1 MLKKIPKFFPPE
13 LMKVLMEMGHG
24 DEIVIVDG
32 NFPAYSVNSKVIRVD
47 GVDTPTLLKAV
58 LEFLPLDTFSKN
70 NIFLMKP
77 TDDHI
82 PEVWNKYRE
91 VLSRSDEEVGQVALD
106 RMEFYERAKKAFAV
120 VATSDTMHY
129 ACVILKKGV
138 L

>member
-24 DEIVIVDG
+24 DEIAIVDG

-58 LEFLPLDTFSKN
+58 LEFLPLDTFSKH

-77 TDDHI
+77 ADNHI
-82 PEVWNKYRE
+82 PEVWSRYEE
-91 VLSRSDEEVGQVALD
+91 VFSKSDEDIRKLHID
-106 RMEFYERAKKAFAV
+106 RMEFYERSKEAFAV
-120 VATSDTMHY
+120 VVTSDPMHY
-129 ACVILKKGV
+129 ACIILKKGV